1 MVIKLPEHVSAKE
14 ARTFMRALQ
23 PELRRD
29 RPRVVVDMSAV
40 KDIDTAA
47 LDMLLECMSKI
58 ARRDGAVKL
67 AGISPEAA
75 TVLELTRMDQIF
87 EMFPTVSEAASSLSV
102 APVDNKLSDEASPQ
116 PAVA

>member
-29 RPRVVVDMSAV
+29 RPRVVVDMSDV

-47 LDMLLECMSKI
+47 LDMLLECMSII

-67 AGISPEAA
+67 AGISAVSRPS
-75 TVLELTRMDQIF
+75 LTNFVGIG
-87 EMFPTVSEAASSLSV
+87 VWL
-102 APVDNKLSDEASPQ
+102 K
-116 PAVA
+116 